1 MKKNIITLDKVDMK
15 KGADYPSLGKK
26 AAPFLYL

>member
-1 MKKNIITLDKVDMK
+1 MGKNINKPDKVDMK